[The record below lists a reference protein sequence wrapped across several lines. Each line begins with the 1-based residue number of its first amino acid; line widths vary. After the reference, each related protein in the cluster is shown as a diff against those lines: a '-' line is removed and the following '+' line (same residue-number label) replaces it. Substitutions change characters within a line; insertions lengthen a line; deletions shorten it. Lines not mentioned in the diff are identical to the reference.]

1 MSFSW
6 LAIELNISSPELLMW
21 TIMVLLF
28 GIIIGIKFPIPW
40 LSAHSY
46 VPVTKK
52 KKNHLI
58 HHRKTTTKSIS
69 TKHVA
74 PKTTIIKTSSP
85 MLLQNMEK
93 IPPQKIGKH
102 KNLRSLT
109 PRSLFRSQRMLA
121 TDISGLLNRPSQ
133 ENMKKFQSE
142 IIHMKDVSG
151 KQGYLKKRAT
161 NFIAGWQRRYFR
173 TKGIFLCYYKDKN
186 SDSILK
192 AINLQQ
198 AQLGSNN
205 FQNKSDSSKR
215 ENEAK
220 MFEIIKKISEAYTFE
235 ILISGHCIELAAET
249 EEDAKEWLDVLRKR
263 IEKCSAGISTL
274 EEPTIEEKL
283 EKKKPVSFD
292 QRVHCSEEERKLM
305 AELKAVVSRCED
317 NTFKV
322 LRNKFPEVISHIIS
336 SFIGEKSSIEP
347 TEDMLLRFLRARDL
361 DVKAAESFLISHLLW
376 RENTFPIPPEEVRNE
391 LSKGKYMLMGL
402 DKKSNP
408 IILINEELLGQHTYD
423 DFDSML
429 KGIVFAIDQIC
440 EKLLPP
446 AGRFTVVFS
455 RVSSS
460 SKNLDIKWTMAVAE
474 LLQNNYPE
482 RLEKGLA
489 VPTNFAFRTFWSMV
503 KHFFDPATASKA
515 VFLDDVSNLTEYIEP
530 ENLISAL
537 GGTFQMEFDV
547 EKILYPERFPELQ
560 ELIRTIR
567 QGSVDCQP

>member
-1 MSFSW
+1 M
-6 LAIELNISSPELLMW
+6 
-21 TIMVLLF
+21 
-28 GIIIGIKFPIPW
+28 
-40 LSAHSY
+40 
-46 VPVTKK
+46 
-52 KKNHLI
+52 
-58 HHRKTTTKSIS
+58 
-69 TKHVA
+69 A
-74 PKTTIIKTSSP
+74 PKPTIIKEASP
-85 MLLQNMEK
+85 ILLQNPEK
-93 IPPQKIGKH
+93 SRSQIFGKH
-102 KNLRSLT
+102 RNVRSLT
-109 PRSLFRSQRMLA
+109 PRHLFRSQRMLA
-121 TDISGLLNRPSQ
+121 TDISGLLNRPSR
-133 ENMKKFQSE
+133 ENMKKIQSE
-142 IIHMKDVSG
+142 IIHMKGVSS

-198 AQLGSNN
+198 AQLGLNS

-215 ENEAK
+215 ENDAK

-235 ILISGHCIELAAET
+235 ILVSGHCIELAAET

-263 IEKCSAGISTL
+263 IEKCSVGIGTL
-274 EEPTIEEKL
+274 EEHTLEEKL
-283 EKKKPVSFD
+283 EKKEPVSFD
-292 QRVHCSEEERKLM
+292 RRVHCSEKERKLM
-305 AELKAVVSRCED
+305 ADLKAVVYRCED
-317 NTFKV
+317 IIFKE
-322 LRNKFPEVISHIIS
+322 LKKKFPEVISHIIS
-336 SFIGEKSSIEP
+336 SFIDGKSSIEP

-361 DVKAAESFLISHLLW
+361 DLKAAESFLISHLLW
-376 RENTFPIPPEEVRNE
+376 REITFPISPEEVRNE

-408 IILINEELLGQHTYD
+408 IILINVALLGQHTYD
-423 DFDSML
+423 DFDNML

-460 SKNLDIKWTMAVAE
+460 RENLDIKWTMAIAE

-489 VPTNFAFRTFWSMV
+489 VPTNFAFRTFWAMV
-503 KHFFDPATASKA
+503 KHFFDPATVSKA
-515 VFLDDVSNLTEYIEP
+515 VFLDDVSSLTEYIEP
-530 ENLISAL
+530 DNLISPL

-547 EKILYPERFPELQ
+547 EKLLYPERFPELQ
-560 ELIRTIR
+560 ELIHTIR
-567 QGSVDCQP
+567 QGSVDCHP